1 MATIDLI
8 NAYTSTNISTSEV
21 EGGKVDMCKAI
32 DEMIEEGRIE
42 GRKEG
47 REDVMAE
54 IKQLRA
60 SGLSADQILKKIEQN
75 ANRKPRARKKS
86 KDN

>member
-1 MATIDLI
+1 
-8 NAYTSTNISTSEV
+8 
-21 EGGKVDMCKAI
+21 MCKAI
-32 DEMIEEGRIE
+32 DDMIEEGRIE

-54 IKQLRA
+54 IKRLRA

-75 ANRKPRARKKS
+75 ANRNPRARKKS